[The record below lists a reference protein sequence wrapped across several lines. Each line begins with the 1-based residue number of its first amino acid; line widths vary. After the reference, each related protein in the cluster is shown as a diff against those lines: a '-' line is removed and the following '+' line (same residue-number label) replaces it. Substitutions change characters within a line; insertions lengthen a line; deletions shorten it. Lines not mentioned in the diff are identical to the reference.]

1 MDSPTRKPLLIRDRT
16 DEPRAFRLRSVVA
29 KSALLNLVI
38 VLTSFP
44 VLVLAGGPDAVAP
57 AVTVMAAITILIWS
71 ATLMLSSCVSLVRV
85 VWTLSTSGARR
96 KPPLQAREAGVADRW
111 LDAPV

>member
-1 MDSPTRKPLLIRDRT
+1 MDSATIKPLVIRGRPEDAPASR
-16 DEPRAFRLRSVVA
+16 FRSVVQ

-44 VLVLAGGPDAVAP
+44 VLVLAGGPNAVVP
-57 AVTVMAAITILIWS
+57 ALVVMGAITVLIWS
-71 ATLMLSSCVSLVRV
+71 ATLILSSCVSLGRV
-85 VWTLSTSGARR
+85 VWTASSSAARR
-96 KPPLQAREAGVADRW
+96 KPPRPARETGVADRW